1 MRTDIGLEE
10 EEDATEV
17 GSENKADEIVESV
30 NERSDKVVRGTNP
43 STTSNSRSSPI
54 QLRQG
59 MAETIA
65 VILIVVVV
73 VVFLSRSCVWLRR

>member
-1 MRTDIGLEE
+1 MRTDIGLE